1 MQKKLRI
8 VFPVLI
14 LILMITVPAAGSFTY
29 DFYPGEEIRYRNV
42 FKMSSSMETNNL
54 IVDSEL
60 ELFGILTQLIRDS
73 SDGEIIFDIIFER
86 LETRDFSRSMGTK
99 NSSRT
104 PMDHKDELQDSLDL
118 ILGQQFLTFLIDE
131 RGNLLDKEVQAALEN
146 FPHVNLASLGQQV
159 FISFPEEEVD
169 ISSTWVSQKEFTLP
183 QGGNIRS
190 INTDVHYQVI
200 DKVEIDGIECYKIE
214 AEIDYSGSTSLD
226 GENGRRVEVRHVG
239 LGFLYY
245 SPDLNR
251 LVRGLTSQEYFVQV
265 YTGRD
270 GEEPQIEN
278 NLQIKMDNIINMIH
292 D

>member
-1 MQKKLRI
+1 VQKKSKI
-8 VFPVLI
+8 VGPVLI
-14 LILMITVPAAGSFTY
+14 LILMIVVPAAGSFSY
-29 DFYPGEEIRYRNV
+29 DFYSGEEIRYRNV

-60 ELFGILTQLIRDS
+60 ELFGILTQVIRDS
-73 SDGEIIFDIIFER
+73 SDGEFIFDIIFES

-104 PMDHKDELQDSLDL
+104 PMDHRDELQESLDQ
-118 ILGQQFLTFLIDE
+118 ILGEQLLTFLIDE
-131 RGNLLDKEVQAALEN
+131 KGNLMDREVNAALEN

-159 FISFPEEEVD
+159 FISFPNKEMD
-169 ISSTWVSQKEFTLP
+169 ISSTWVSQKDFTLP

-190 INTDVHYQVI
+190 ISTDVHYMVI

-226 GENGRRVEVRHVG
+226 SENGKRVEVRHVG

-251 LVRGLTSQEYFVQV
+251 LVRGLTSQEYSVRV
-265 YTGRD
+265 YTGRE
-270 GEEPQIEN
+270 GEEPRIEN
-278 NLQIKMDNIINMIH
+278 NLQIKMDNIITMIN